1 MTSCFIKLLGELPDI
16 FSQNGS
22 KEKSAIK
29 TVINGQ
35 KLAGHAAQALNK
47 YRKSWADVGEEYK
60 DLPKH
65 AKDSDTHLFGDDLGD
80 SLKKGQS

>member
-1 MTSCFIKLLGELPDI
+1 MSKMTSCFIKLLGELPDI

-47 YRKSWADVGEEYK
+47 YRKSWLTWVKNIKIYPNTLKILIPIYLEMILE
-60 DLPKH
+60 
-65 AKDSDTHLFGDDLGD
+65 TH
-80 SLKKGQS
+80 